1 MIKLLCLGDVV
12 GRAGTEALENGG
24 MRKLREKYAP
34 DLVIVNG
41 ENAAEGNGLS
51 VDAAER
57 LYDCGADV
65 ITGGNHTW
73 RRRELHRML
82 EDGEY
87 LIRPANYPSQAPG
100 LGYVLV
106 EVQGY
111 TVLAANLAGCVFMEP
126 LASPFETLEKI
137 LTRESGHYDIAV
149 CDFHAEATSE
159 KLALARQFDG
169 KLSALWGTHTH
180 VATADLQI
188 LPGGTGYIS
197 DLGMCGS
204 HNGILGVKTEAILH
218 KYLVKTPVQFEPAEG
233 NIQLHGAVFT
243 IDPYTKKCTKT
254 EQVFLQAD

>member
-1 MIKLLCLGDVV
+1 MIKILCLGDVV
-12 GRAGTEALENGG
+12 SRCGVEALENGG

-34 DLVIVNG
+34 DLVVVNG
-41 ENAAEGNGLS
+41 ENAAEGNGLT

-73 RRRELHRML
+73 RRRELYRML
-82 EDGEY
+82 DDGGY
-87 LIRPANYPSQAPG
+87 LIRPANYPSEAPG
-100 LGYVLV
+100 MGYVLV

-111 TVLAANLAGCVFMEP
+111 TVLVANLAGCALMEP
-126 LASPFETLEKI
+126 LASPFETLDRI
-137 LTRESGHYDIAV
+137 LNREDGRYDIAV
-149 CDFHAEATSE
+149 CDVHAETTSE
-159 KLALARQFDG
+159 KLALARYFDG

-188 LPGGTGYIS
+188 LPGGTGYIT

-204 HNGILGVKTEAILH
+204 HGGILGVRTEAILH

-233 NIQLHGAVFT
+233 DVQIHGAVFT
-243 IDPYTKKCTKT
+243 IDPSTKKCTRT
-254 EQVFLQAD
+254 EQISLKL